1 MARLSDI
8 IEEFIKDMFNNSNN
22 NDELQIGRNEL
33 ANHFSCAPSQINY
46 VLTTRFTMDKGYYI
60 ESKRGGGG
68 YIIIKKVEINCNKN
82 LLDIIIERIGDSITY
97 NAGAQIIEGLFEE
110 EIITE
115 RETIILKA
123 VINDRTL
130 NTMMENKNKLR
141 ADILKA
147 LMLVIF
153 NTPKFVINR

>member
-1 MARLSDI
+1 
-8 IEEFIKDMFNNSNN
+8 MFNNS
-22 NDELQIGRNEL
+22 DETQLQIGRNDL

-68 YIIIKKVEINCNKN
+68 CIIIRKIEFNCNKS
-82 LLDIIIERIGDSITY
+82 LLKTIIDKIGDSITY
-97 NAGAQIIEGLFEE
+97 NSAVQLIEGLFDEQV
-110 EIITE
+110 ITE
-115 RETIILKA
+115 RENMILKTI
-123 VINDRTL
+123 VNDRTL
-130 NTMMENKNKLR
+130 NVSLENKNKLR

-147 LMLVIF
+147 VMVLIF

>member
-1 MARLSDI
+1 DI
-8 IEEFIKDMFNNSNN
+8 IEEFIKDMFNNS
-22 NDELQIGRNEL
+22 DETQLQIGRNDL

-68 YIIIKKVEINCNKN
+68 CIIIRKIEFNCNKS
-82 LLDIIIERIGDSITY
+82 LLKTIIDKIGDSITY
-97 NAGAQIIEGLFEE
+97 NSAVQLIEGLFDEQV
-110 EIITE
+110 ITE
-115 RETIILKA
+115 RENMILKTI
-123 VINDRTL
+123 VNDRTL
-130 NTMMENKNKLR
+130 NVSLENKNKLR

-147 LMLVIF
+147 VMVLIF

>member
-8 IEEFIKDMFNNSNN
+8 IEEFIKDMFNNS
-22 NDELQIGRNEL
+22 DETQLQIGRNDL

-68 YIIIKKVEINCNKN
+68 CIIIRKIEFNCNKN
-82 LLDIIIERIGDSITY
+82 LLKTIIDKIGDSITY
-97 NAGAQIIEGLFEE
+97 NSAVQLIEGLFDEE
-110 EIITE
+110 VITE
-115 RETIILKA
+115 RENMILKTI
-123 VINDRTL
+123 VNDRTL
-130 NTMMENKNKLR
+130 NVSLESKNKLR

-147 LMLVIF
+147 VMVLIF

>member
-8 IEEFIKDMFNNSNN
+8 IEEFIKDMFNNS
-22 NDELQIGRNEL
+22 DETQLQIGRNDL

-68 YIIIKKVEINCNKN
+68 CIIIRKIEFNCNKS
-82 LLDIIIERIGDSITY
+82 LLKTIIDKIGDSITY
-97 NAGAQIIEGLFEE
+97 NSAVQLIEGLFDEQV
-110 EIITE
+110 ITE
-115 RETIILKA
+115 RENMILKTI
-123 VINDRTL
+123 VNDRTL
-130 NTMMENKNKLR
+130 NVSLENKNKLR

-147 LMLVIF
+147 VMVLIF

>member
-1 MARLSDI
+1 VARLSDI
-8 IEEFIKDMFNNSNN
+8 IEEFIKDMFNNS
-22 NDELQIGRNEL
+22 DETQLQIGRNDL

-68 YIIIKKVEINCNKN
+68 CIIIRKIEFNCNKS
-82 LLDIIIERIGDSITY
+82 LLKTIIDKIGDSITY
-97 NAGAQIIEGLFEE
+97 NSAVQLIEGLFDEQV
-110 EIITE
+110 ITE
-115 RETIILKA
+115 RENMILKTI
-123 VINDRTL
+123 VNDRTL
-130 NTMMENKNKLR
+130 NVSLENKNKLR

-147 LMLVIF
+147 VMVLIF